1 MEGDIDIEDESFNDV
16 FMYYLEISNSDDEAI
31 VWESNYR
38 GRGFDSALL
47 RADEIK
53 ILTAYAYDREPS

>member
-1 MEGDIDIEDESFNDV
+1 MLFRSDV